1 MRRLRMWM
9 VLLLALATGGLAGY
23 LALEYLQQRATPLI
37 AAEPRRNRLVVAA
50 RDLEVGSIVSASD
63 VRVVDWPGDALPP
76 GYASTPSEVLGRGVV
91 TPIRVNEPLLG
102 SKLADKEAGGGLS
115 IVIPE
120 GMRALSVRVDD
131 VTAVAGFVGP
141 GKRVDVL
148 VTMGGRGNE
157 SGFTRVVLQNISV
170 LAAGQQVQQDLNG
183 RPQTVSVM
191 TLLVTPEEAEVLAL
205 ASVEGRIQLA
215 LRNTLDTSEITTPGA
230 RVAQLLSRGAPQP
243 PARRPVPVR
252 PPRPPA
258 PEPEPNVIEVY
269 KGGSKTLITF

>member
-1 MRRLRMWM
+1 MRRLRLVT

-23 LALEYLQQRATPLI
+23 MALEYLQQRATPLI

-63 VRVVDWPGDALPP
+63 VRLVDWPGDALPP
-76 GYASTPSEVLGRGVV
+76 GYASSPSEVLGRGVI
-91 TPIRVNEPLLG
+91 TAIRVNEPLLG

-120 GMRALSVRVDD
+120 GMRAMSVRVDD

-148 VTMGGRGNE
+148 VTVDGRGNE
-157 SGFTRVVLQNISV
+157 SSFTRVVLQNISV
-170 LAAGQQVQQDLNG
+170 LAAGQQVQDLNG

-191 TLLVTPEEAEVLAL
+191 TLLVTPEQAEVLAL

-230 RVAQLLSRGAPQP
+230 RIAQLLGRGTPQTPAP
-243 PARRPVPVR
+243 RPVTVR

-258 PEPEPNVIEVY
+258 PEPEPNVVEVY